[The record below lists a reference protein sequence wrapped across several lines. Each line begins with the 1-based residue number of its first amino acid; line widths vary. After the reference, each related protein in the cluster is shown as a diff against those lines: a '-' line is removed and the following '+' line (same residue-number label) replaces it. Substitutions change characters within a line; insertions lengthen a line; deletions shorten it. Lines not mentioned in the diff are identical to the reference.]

1 MNTALERIVFVVL
14 VLAVGGG
21 IWWWW
26 KSREA
31 PPPPPVAA
39 PVVEPA
45 AVKPAEPQIQHPIE
59 KAPVAEQAEA
69 PKPLPPLA
77 ESDPTVL
84 DALASLFAQRRL
96 PEFLITKDLVRRI
109 VATVDNLPRAK
120 ASLQLWPVKPAPGKF
135 IVDGAGGTQVI
146 GADNAARYAP
156 YVQWVEAI
164 DARKLA
170 AVYVRLYPLFQQA
183 YRDLGY
189 PQGYFND
196 RLVTVIDHL
205 LATPEPKAPLAL
217 TQPKVLYEYADADLQ
232 ALSAGQKVLLR
243 IGVENAA
250 KVKAKLR
257 ELRREI
263 TRNPPA

>member
-14 VLAVGGG
+14 LVAVGGG

-31 PPPPPVAA
+31 PPPPPLVAPA
-39 PVVEPA
+39 AEPA
-45 AVKPAEPQIQHPIE
+45 PAKQAETEIRHPIE
-59 KAPVAEQAEA
+59 KAPVAEQADA
-69 PKPLPPLA
+69 AKPLPTLA
-77 ESDPTVL
+77 QSDPAVL
-84 DALASLFAQRRL
+84 DGLASMFAQRRL

-120 ASLQLWPVKPAPGKF
+120 ASLQLWPVKPVPGTF
-135 IVDGAGGTQVI
+135 IVNEADGSKAI

-156 YVQWVEAI
+156 YVQWVESI

-170 AVYVRLYPLFQQA
+170 ALYVRFYPLFQQA

-196 RLVTVIDHL
+196 RLVIVIDHL
-205 LATPEPKAPLAL
+205 LATPEPKPPVALA
-217 TQPKVLYEYADADLQ
+217 QPKVLYEYADADLQ
-232 ALSAGQKVLLR
+232 ARSAGQKVLLR
-243 IGVENAA
+243 IGNENAA

-263 TRNPPA
+263 TRHPPA